1 MIMVAS
7 YEWDGNI
14 AASTNHCYDKVKKL
28 EAMKANWWLTL
39 PLLTE
44 RLFRVTAENQDQK
57 EE

>member
-1 MIMVAS
+1 MVAS

-14 AASTNHCYDKVKKL
+14 AASTNHYYDKVKKL

-39 PLLTE
+39 PLLIE